1 MDAEI
6 RIYLNERGLLLAPG
20 ATARDALR
28 HGAPELLAAAEAGMA
43 LVTDGRGLP
52 VSMETPLEAG
62 AILRA
67 ARSSRRTADAD
78 R

>member
-1 MDAEI
+1 MADDI
-6 RIYLNERGLLLAPG
+6 RIYLNERGVLLPPG

-28 HGAPELLAAAEAGMA
+28 LGASDLLPAAEAGTA
-43 LVTDGRGLP
+43 VVTDGRGLP
-52 VSMETPLEAG
+52 VSLDTALQAG

-78 R
+78 A

>member
-6 RIYLNERGLLLAPG
+6 RIYLNGRGLLLAPG
-20 ATARDALR
+20 ATARDALL
-28 HGAPELLAAAEAGMA
+28 HGAPDLLSAAAGTA